1 MEKNVIKKQLPQECA
16 RGWAQ
21 IFGAGSLFIFVFW
34 NTCFCFR
41 KFVYLFVFWNGL
53 GVFSFVW
60 LCFTQQQHSYNS
72 RRAVV
77 LKMASAKNGIRIIIS
92 IQNYID
98 KKVSISLPWD
108 GTNRETKW
116 NFLLFFHLEGRFWET
131 RWSKRA
137 LGILVWILACRYWI
151 KIRPSRSWMRPR
163 AGRPPE
169 RDTCAQSMDVHRW
182 ETSMGGRR
190 PQVMDI
196 VSLRCIVQNDQK
208 K

>member
-1 MEKNVIKKQLPQECA
+1 MEIIIKKNDKRAKKNLNWLFFFRLLYYIIGRFSYQEGMEKNVIKKQLPQGRA

-21 IFGAGSLFIFVFW
+21 ILGADSLFIFVFW

-60 LCFTQQQHSYNS
+60 LGFTQQQHNYNS

-116 NFLLFFHLEGRFWET
+116 NFLLFFSFGR
-131 RWSKRA
+131 
-137 LGILVWILACRYWI
+137 
-151 KIRPSRSWMRPR
+151 
-163 AGRPPE
+163 
-169 RDTCAQSMDVHRW
+169 
-182 ETSMGGRR
+182 
-190 PQVMDI
+190 
-196 VSLRCIVQNDQK
+196 
-208 K
+208 